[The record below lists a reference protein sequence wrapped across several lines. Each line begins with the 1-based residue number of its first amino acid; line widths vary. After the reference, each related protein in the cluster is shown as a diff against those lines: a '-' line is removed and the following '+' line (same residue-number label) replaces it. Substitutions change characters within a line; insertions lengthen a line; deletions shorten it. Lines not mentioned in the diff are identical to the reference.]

1 MAVIIDRVRLGTS
14 ITAIILLLVSQIPT
28 VFLVVIVIYRVAIGV
43 VELLFIAIHPFLI
56 SETAIFISIIIIFSF
71 KIVVHI
77 FILSLILLFS
87 LLSVPSGIS
96 RPSLLIHLLSAACL
110 IIPLLRA
117 IIFILFW
124 TL

>member
-14 ITAIILLLVSQIPT
+14 ITAIILLLVSQIST
-28 VFLVVIVIYRVAIGV
+28 VFLIVIVIYGVTIGV

-96 RPSLLIHLLSAACL
+96 RPSLLIHLLF
-110 IIPLLRA
+110 RA